1 MPFCVLGSMLAEE
14 KDVVLCEV
22 KKKEEVCLSVS
33 YFVREAG
40 SRSSGGLPL
49 IVRFDEE

>member
-14 KDVVLCEV
+14 KDVVLCEE
-22 KKKEEVCLSVS
+22 KKKEVCLSVS

-40 SRSSGGLPL
+40 SRSSGGVPL
-49 IVRFDEE
+49 IVRFAEE